1 MLGYHR
7 QARILGA
14 RRPDV
19 NEIVVCRSLSS
30 AHNSLTA
37 GASSSGAWL
46 VGQPPVSQAVSLFLM
61 KILVI
66 GGGARE
72 HAMAWKLSRE
82 RSVTAVFCAPGNPG
96 IASVAR
102 CLDADV
108 GDPKRTADVA
118 RSQAIDLTV
127 VGPELPLSRGIVD
140 VFTADGRAIVGPIA
154 GRGSARVEQGVRQ
167 RLHGT
172 AQRADGAYHVCDSA
186 TSALAWLEGDRF
198 GYPLVLKADGL
209 AAGKGVVIVD
219 DRAAAAAAVRS
230 LMVERRFG
238 SAGDRIVFE
247 EFLVGQEASYF
258 VLADGTSF
266 IPLGSAQDHKRIFDD
281 DQGPNTGGMGA
292 FAPSPLV
299 TPEIERRVVDEIVW
313 PVLDGMQHE
322 GHPYRGFLY
331 VGLMLTADGP
341 KVVEFNVR
349 LGDPETQV
357 VLPMLDEELSWL
369 LGEAAMGA
377 LPSRAARFVPGANV
391 GVVLAAGGYPEAV
404 ETGQPITGI
413 DDAAAVPDALV
424 FHAGTSKREGQ
435 LVTSGGRVLT
445 VVGRGQNFGRHR
457 DSYRHGISR
466 HASDDIGRVRRACSS
481 RHDIGRKALTSNVK
495 YSIITFGC
503 RVNQAD
509 SFAIARDL
517 HARGAVEAP
526 PQDAELVVVNTC
538 SVTAAADQGVRQTV
552 RRIVR
557 DNPGVRVVVTGCYAT
572 RRPDEISRASKRRS
586 RRVERRERR
595 SRRTTCIAYWIATS
609 RGNHD
614 CCPLRRRRW
623 SLWRH
628 AVSRSRRAHGPDTPR
643 SNRMRRDVQLLHHS
657 DDTGQ
662 RTLATAE

>member
-1 MLGYHR
+1 
-7 QARILGA
+7 
-14 RRPDV
+14 
-19 NEIVVCRSLSS
+19 
-30 AHNSLTA
+30 
-37 GASSSGAWL
+37 
-46 VGQPPVSQAVSLFLM
+46 M

-108 GDPKRTADVA
+108 GDPRALLALAK
-118 RSQAIDLTV
+118 SQEIDLTV
-127 VGPELPLSRGIVD
+127 VGPELPLSRGVVD
-140 VFTADGRAIVGPIA
+140 VFLADGRAIVGPTQA
-154 GRGSARVEQGVRQ
+154 AAALESSKAFAKDFMARHRVP
-167 RLHGT
+167 T
-172 AQRADGAYHVCDSA
+172 AAYHVCDSA
-186 TSALAWLEGDRF
+186 RSALDWLERDPF

-219 DRAAAAAAVRS
+219 DRAAAQSTVRS

-258 VLADGTSF
+258 VLADGTAF

-281 DQGPNTGGMGA
+281 DRGPNTGGMGA
-292 FAPSPLV
+292 FAPSPLL
-299 TPEIERRVVDEIVW
+299 TPAVERRVIDQIVA
-313 PVLDGMQHE
+313 PVLDGMQRE

-377 LPSRAARFVPGANV
+377 LPSRAARVATEPHV

-404 ETGQPITGI
+404 ETGQPISGI
-413 DDAAAVPDALV
+413 DAATSVPGALV

-445 VVGRGQNFGRHR
+445 VVGRGSTF
-457 DSYRHGISR
+457 SAAIETAYRAVSSIQFDGMQF
-466 HASDDIGRVRRACSS
+466 RR
-481 RHDIGRKALTSNVK
+481 DIGRKAL
-495 YSIITFGC
+495 
-503 RVNQAD
+503 
-509 SFAIARDL
+509 
-517 HARGAVEAP
+517 AV
-526 PQDAELVVVNTC
+526 
-538 SVTAAADQGVRQTV
+538 
-552 RRIVR
+552 
-557 DNPGVRVVVTGCYAT
+557 
-572 RRPDEISRASKRRS
+572 
-586 RRVERRERR
+586 
-595 SRRTTCIAYWIATS
+595 
-609 RGNHD
+609 
-614 CCPLRRRRW
+614 
-623 SLWRH
+623 
-628 AVSRSRRAHGPDTPR
+628 
-643 SNRMRRDVQLLHHS
+643 
-657 DDTGQ
+657 
-662 RTLATAE
+662 